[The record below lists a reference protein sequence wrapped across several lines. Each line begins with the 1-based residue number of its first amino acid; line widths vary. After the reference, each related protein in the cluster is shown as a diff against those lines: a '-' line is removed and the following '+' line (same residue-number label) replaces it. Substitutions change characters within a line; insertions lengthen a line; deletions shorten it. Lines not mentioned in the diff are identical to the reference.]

1 MAEVR
6 LENVTKVYSGD
17 VKAVDGIDL
26 AIVDTEF
33 LVLVGPSGCG
43 KSTTLR
49 LIAGLEEITD
59 GRIFIDDRVVN
70 DVPHKDRDIAMVFQD
85 YALYPHMTVYKNM
98 AFALQLRKV
107 GKEEIDRRIQNAAE
121 MLGISEYLRRKPK
134 SLSGGQRQRVA
145 LGRAIVRDPACFL
158 FDEPLSNLDAKLRV
172 ETRAELKRLHREL
185 QTTTIYVTHDQ
196 EEALT
201 LGDRVVVMS
210 EGFIQQVDTP
220 LNVYHQPINR
230 FVAGF
235 VGNPSM
241 NFLAGE
247 LIQDNGKVTF
257 QGAGL
262 SLVVDGDKGV
272 AAAGWNGKEVVL
284 GIRPDGLFYRSDD
297 HEPGVRPAVQV
308 KVQVVEPL
316 GSTTDLYCATTTGDR
331 LIARV
336 KSEPI
341 AEDATITLFVDQ
353 DQLHLFEPGQYG
365 GSITRY
371 A

>member
-1 MAEVR
+1 MQRQLTFE
-6 LENVTKVYSGD
+6 E
-17 VKAVDGIDL
+17 AVDIY
-26 AIVDTEF
+26 E
-33 LVLVGPSGCG
+33 
-43 KSTTLR
+43 
-49 LIAGLEEITD
+49 
-59 GRIFIDDRVVN
+59 
-70 DVPHKDRDIAMVFQD
+70 KDFPVKLPWRAATH
-85 YALYPHMTVYKNM
+85 AL
-98 AFALQLRKV
+98 
-107 GKEEIDRRIQNAAE
+107 
-121 MLGISEYLRRKPK
+121 K
-134 SLSGGQRQRVA
+134 SL
-145 LGRAIVRDPACFL
+145 L
-158 FDEPLSNLDAKLRV
+158 LSKVISTSLD
-172 ETRAELKRLHREL
+172 
-185 QTTTIYVTHDQ
+185 DQ